1 MSAYEGSGR
10 PVPAPRPA
18 EWLPVD
24 EYDGPTLRSVRESV
38 AVPLRRVARLAGMSH
53 GHLSKVERGEHG
65 RPVTP
70 AILAAYEKATGVRL
84 TGGKVVGFG
93 DPTAGASG
101 ADWRRGRL
109 SDARRRGFN
118 ATIAA
123 VAVGGPVGE
132 PITRMIDA
140 LGRTSVP
147 QRLTTA
153 DVAQVEHA
161 ARLVTREDLR
171 SGGGLISQLART
183 VLRWAVGLTA
193 ATMTSDVNRRL
204 HAAIG
209 QLAHRAAW
217 AAFDADAHDAARNLF
232 TVALDAAIQARDRSL
247 RAHVLA
253 DVGAQHNFLG
263 YPDDCL
269 EIAGLAE
276 GDQRVGPA
284 VRMAIHTVKAR
295 AHAAAD
301 DLASA
306 RRHIRLAEESFAAAT
321 GPAATATGWAATF
334 STAAHLYARTGH
346 AAAVLAR
353 RSGEE
358 ADREDARQR
367 LTRAVEAFDPATHH
381 RALALCAA
389 RLAHLCLDAE
399 EYEPAAHWTRSALDA
414 LPEVRSARLVRQ
426 IRGLRRT
433 VAARTDQPAVELAA
447 AIDAVVGADAA
458 SAPADPQTRA
468 GTNGSSP

>member
-1 MSAYEGSGR
+1 MRAHEGPAG
-10 PVPAPRPA
+10 PVPAPRSGPWSPA
-18 EWLPVD
+18 S
-24 EYDGPTLRSVRESV
+24 EYDGPTLRSVRESA

-84 TGGKVVGFG
+84 TGAKVVGFG
-93 DPTAGASG
+93 DGSAGSGG

-118 ATIAA
+118 ATVAA

-132 PITRMIDA
+132 PIGRMIDA
-140 LGRTSVP
+140 LGRTVVP
-147 QRLTTA
+147 HRLTGA
-153 DVAQVEHA
+153 DVAQVEQA

-171 SGGGLISQLART
+171 SGGGLTSQLART
-183 VLRWAVGLTA
+183 VLRWAVGLSA
-193 ATMTSDVNRRL
+193 ATMTAEVSRRL

-209 QLAHRAAW
+209 HLAHRAAW

-232 TVALDAAIQARDRSL
+232 TVALDAAIQAHDRDL

-269 EIAGLAE
+269 EIVSLAE

-284 VRMAIHTVKAR
+284 VRMALYAVKAR
-295 AHAAAD
+295 AHVAAT
-301 DLASA
+301 DLAAA
-306 RRHIRLAEESFAAAT
+306 RRHIRLAEESFAEAT
-321 GPAATATGWAATF
+321 GPAATATGWPATT

-346 AAAVLAR
+346 AAAALAR
-353 RSGEE
+353 RSGAE

-389 RLAHLCLDAE
+389 RLALLCLDGE
-399 EYEPAAHWTRSALDA
+399 EYEPAAHWTRCALDA

-426 IRGLRRT
+426 VRGIRT
-433 VAARTDQPAVELAA
+433 AAATRADQPVLAELVT
-447 AIDAVVGADAA
+447 AIDAALGADREPP
-458 SAPADPQTRA
+458 PAGPPALREEHPQ
-468 GTNGSSP
+468 